1 VIFWVLVA
9 CYSGDLDLDRGFP
22 DGDDW
27 ALSDQQY
34 EGELPA
40 GDTDEDDDP
49 DTGILDGDD
58 DTGAFDTD
66 ADPIDTGVDK
76 DDIGA
81 L

>member
-9 CYSGDLDLDRGFP
+9 CYSGDFDLDRGFP

-27 ALSDQQY
+27 ALSDQEY
-34 EGELPA
+34 EGDLPA
-40 GDTDEDDDP
+40 GDTDEDDDDL

-58 DTGAFDTD
+58 GMIDTD
-66 ADPIDTGVDK
+66 GDVLDTGVDE

-81 L
+81 F